1 MATKS
6 LSGADNSIDS
16 GSAIARAFVAARSK
30 ATALPD
36 YPGQVPEGMDA
47 AYAIQDQAIGLW
59 DDQIAGWKIGR
70 VPPHQIEML
79 GAERIAGPIF
89 KHLVWLADGA
99 EVAAPNTPE
108 QFRAI
113 IAEEIRKWQKIVRG
127 LDVGKKPAH

>member
-59 DDQIAGWKIGR
+59 DDLIAGWKICR
-70 VPPHQIEML
+70 IPDAWL
-79 GAERIAGPIF
+79 ER
-89 KHLVWLADGA
+89 L
-99 EVAAPNTPE
+99 
-108 QFRAI
+108 
-113 IAEEIRKWQKIVRG
+113 
-127 LDVGKKPAH
+127 